1 MENLRAVYHAGVRSA
16 VGCREMRR
24 LVVAVVFGLWFFAT
38 SSASAQALQ
47 VYTKPIEPFSFERDG
62 KALGFSID
70 LWDRVAQKM
79 GVKYEIHW
87 VKSVS
92 DLIQA
97 LDSKQADIGVAA
109 ISITA
114 EREAKVDFS
123 TPFYESGLGVLVKA
137 RGKGAM
143 SVIADA
149 LFSKT
154 VLWFCL
160 ALFGILLVVAH
171 LIWFFERH
179 ANPDQFP
186 KAYVRGVW
194 ESAWW
199 AISTILSGGCD
210 AKGPVVVIGRLV
222 AAFWMLLCIIVITYF
237 TAAITTIMT
246 VNQLSSDIRG
256 IGDLPGKQVATVK
269 GSTAERYLQEHGMK
283 VNAFETI
290 DGAYKALEGE
300 KVVAVVYDQPILD
313 YHIKMAGGSDEQV
326 VGRLFQRQ
334 NYGIGLQQGSPYR
347 KQINS
352 ALLQLR
358 EEGVIDEL
366 HDKWFG
372 SDN

>member
-1 MENLRAVYHAGVRSA
+1 
-16 VGCREMRR
+16 MRR
-24 LVVAVVFGLWFFAT
+24 LVIILLGFCFVFSAST
-38 SSASAQALQ
+38 ASAQTLQ

-70 LWDRVAQKM
+70 LWERVAQKI
-79 GVKYEIHW
+79 GQPYELHW
-87 VKSVS
+87 VKTVG
-92 DLIQA
+92 DLIDA
-97 LDSKQADIGVAA
+97 LKTKKADIAVAA

-114 EREAKVDFS
+114 EREALVDFS

-137 RGKGAM
+137 RGQSAT

-149 LFSKT
+149 LFTTT
-154 VLWFCL
+154 VLKFCI
-160 ALFGILLVVAH
+160 ALFLILIIVAH

-179 ANPDQFP
+179 ANADQFP
-186 KAYVRGVW
+186 KPYLRGIG

-210 AKGPVVVIGRLV
+210 AKGPVVVVGRIV

-246 VNQLSSDIRG
+246 VNQLSSDIKG
-256 IGDLPGKQVATVK
+256 INDLPGKPVATVK
-269 GSTAERYLQEHGMK
+269 GSTAERYLQEHRVK

-290 DGAYKALEGE
+290 DGAYEALERDV
-300 KVVAVVYDQPILD
+300 VVAVVYDQPILD
-313 YHIKMAGGSDEQV
+313 YHVKLGGASSEQV

-334 NYGIGLQQGSPYR
+334 NYGIGLQENSPYR

-358 EEGVIDEL
+358 EEGVLDEL
-366 HDKWFG
+366 HTKWFG
-372 SDN
+372 EE